1 MALRPRSA
9 VAATVVAAAA
19 AVDIALGASLGPSA
33 SAVLPV
39 LVFLAAAL
47 TLAALVE
54 RSGLADRGALALAR
68 AARGNAMRLYV
79 ATCAACAVLTAT
91 LSLDGAVVVMVPV
104 VLALARG
111 WGAPRAALLAG
122 TIAVANAVSIAVP
135 LGNPTNLVVMDRL
148 GLSAGEFVAHM
159 LAPGLAAAALC
170 AAWIGRRER
179 VALAAGCRVPDDA
192 AAPLDRAQR
201 HALAALAAA
210 ALGGWL
216 AAPLGIAPA
225 WPFAAVAAAAVLS
238 ARPRLRPVVPW
249 RLVTVVCG
257 LLVVVSALGVQL
269 RSPASVS
276 LPELVAVAAGVGA
289 AAALVNNL
297 PASIGVAGLL
307 SGGPTAYAA
316 LIGLGVGALATP
328 HGSVATMIASDL
340 AGGQAPRTR
349 TTALATGG
357 VLVATLAL
365 WGTS

>member
-1 MALRPRSA
+1 MA
-9 VAATVVAAAA
+9 
-19 AVDIALGASLGPSA
+19 
-33 SAVLPV
+33 AVLPV
-39 LVFLAAAL
+39 LVFLTAAL

-54 RSGLADRGALALAR
+54 RSGLAER
-68 AARGNAMRLYV
+68 AARALAHRARGDATRLYA
-79 ATCAACAVLTAT
+79 ATCAACAALTAT
-91 LSLDGAVVVMVPV
+91 VSLDGAVVVMVPV
-104 VLALARG
+104 VLALGRD

-135 LGNPTNLVVMDRL
+135 LGNPTNLVVMERL
-148 GLSAGEFVAHM
+148 GISAGEFIAHM

-170 AAWIGRRER
+170 AVWIARRER
-179 VALAAGCRVPDDA
+179 PALAAGCRHPDA
-192 AAPLDRAQR
+192 APGRLSGAQR

-216 AAPLGIAPA
+216 AAPFGVAPA
-225 WPFAAVAAAAVLS
+225 WPLAVVAAVALVT

-269 RSPASVS
+269 AAPATPA
-276 LPELVAVAAGVGA
+276 LPGLVAVAAGVGA

-307 SGGPTAYAA
+307 GAGPSAYPA

-328 HGSVATMIASDL
+328 HGSVATMIAADL
-340 AGGQAPRTR
+340 AGTAVPRTSS
-349 TTALATGG
+349 TALAVGG
-357 VLVATLAL
+357 VAAATLVL
-365 WGTS
+365 WGTT